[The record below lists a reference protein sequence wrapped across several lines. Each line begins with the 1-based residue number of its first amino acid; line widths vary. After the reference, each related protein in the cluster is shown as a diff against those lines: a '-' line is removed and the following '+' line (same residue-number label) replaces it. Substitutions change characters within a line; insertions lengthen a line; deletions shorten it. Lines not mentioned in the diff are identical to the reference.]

1 MSGEWIMGQAKQKR
15 QAGARISWCRTCT
28 YCCVLPNIVALD
40 KPMYRRCTHIKDQ
53 GCGIFG
59 QPERPSACISYN
71 CAYLS
76 ARLAESPDRN
86 RIPHPLDAGAYFHR
100 DPIEKAVVLFVD
112 PDRPDLWKSSAI
124 PDLMRPVIRGGE
136 TLVIFDRGH
145 QMTVTTLQQF
155 EAIIARD
162 LVAFAEGQGRQPD
175 FHEIREWEPRQG

>member
-1 MSGEWIMGQAKQKR
+1 MGQAKQKK

-28 YCCVLPNIVALD
+28 YCCVLPKIVALD
-40 KPMYRRCTHIKDQ
+40 KPMYRRCKHIENQ

-86 RIPHPLDAGAYFHR
+86 RIPHPLEAGAYFHR

-112 PDRPDLWKSSAI
+112 PDRPDLWKASAI
-124 PDLMRPVIRGGE
+124 PDLMRNVVRGRE

-145 QMTVTTLQQF
+145 QMTVTNVEQLD
-155 EAIIARD
+155 AIVTRD
-162 LVAFAEGQGRQPD
+162 FVAFAEGQGRQPD
-175 FHEIREWEPRQG
+175 FPEFREWAQPDTETT